1 MALLSFP
8 ATVDDAGLGQDGTV
22 FNAAYF
28 AAIKSAIE
36 AVVHSTTNP
45 SLTPEDIIDEV
56 VNARG
61 STSSLDQRLDV
72 ALNEDGT
79 LKTIG
84 GTLVQTD
91 LQNTLG
97 IAAGNLLVNN
107 DFQIWAD
114 GDSAIPQSWAVAS
127 GSPTISRAGTGL
139 ADTNRKIG
147 DFCLKLVTAAENT
160 IIRQTILP
168 GTDFDRAG
176 ALFEESREFGIGCW
190 VKTSTPNIARIKMND
205 GGNFA
210 ISSSHTGSGN
220 WEWLSAAGTAQ
231 SGTTGTA
238 LLFDFQIDTAATV
251 YFSMPTVLIGKYA
264 PPRAI
269 PSQVVYGT
277 LAFLLPGDPVIASQE
292 SMHYVLARPGIVR
305 DVAIIAKTDVGSNLV
320 LAIERRIGT
329 DTWESLYT
337 SNPTVT
343 TGNRFLYAGAPT
355 AAYERRCFRGI
366 ANDRHDN
373 TLRVRVVTAPSSG
386 GQDVGIMV
394 RVMQYQSAVEQ
405 FRGALSI

>member
-8 ATVDDAGLGQDGTV
+8 ATVDDSGLGQDGTI

-61 STSSLDQRLDV
+61 SKATLDQRLDV

-91 LQNTLG
+91 LENTLG

-114 GDSAIPQSWAVAS
+114 GDSTVPQSWAVAA
-127 GSPTISRAGTGL
+127 GTPAVSRAGTGL
-139 ADTNRKIG
+139 GDTTRKIG
-147 DFCLKLVTAAENT
+147 DFCMKLVTGAENT
-160 IIRQTILP
+160 IIRQTLLST
-168 GTDFDRAG
+168 TDFDRSG
-176 ALFEESREFGIGCW
+176 AIFEESREFGFGCW
-190 VKTSTPNIARIKMND
+190 VKTSTPNIARVKMND
-205 GGNFA
+205 GTNFA
-210 ISSSHTGSGN
+210 LSNNHTGSGN
-220 WEWLSAAGTAQ
+220 WEWLTGSGSVR
-231 SGTTGTA
+231 SGTSATA
-238 LLFDFQIDTAATV
+238 LLFDVQVDSAATV
-251 YFSMPTVLIGKYA
+251 YVSMPTVLCGKYA

-292 SMHYVLARPGIVR
+292 SLHYVLARPGIVR
-305 DVAIIAKTDVGSNLV
+305 DVAILAKTDVGSNLV

-329 DTWESLYT
+329 DTWESLY
-337 SNPTVT
+337 SSDPTLT

-355 AAYERRCFRGI
+355 AAYERRCLRGI

-394 RVMQYQSAVEQ
+394 RVMQYQSPLEQ